1 MRRSLILTILA
12 ITLLLAVAAFWL
24 EYSPASWQ
32 YNVQHV
38 IAVPLLIA
46 LVWFFTRWYKRYKDR
61 KSKKKEEKDSYLL
74 LILGLIIFAIS
85 IGSLIIVPVVW
96 PTIGPTESVVWIS
109 TLMVGAIVGL
119 FFIALWMVSRQ

>member
-1 MRRSLILTILA
+1 MRRSLVLTILA
-12 ITLLLAVAAFWL
+12 MTLLLAMAAFWL
-24 EYSPASWQ
+24 KYSPASWQ
-32 YNVQHV
+32 YNIQHV

-46 LVWFFTRWYKRYKDR
+46 LVWFFIRWYKRYKSR
-61 KSKKKEEKDSYLL
+61 KSKQEEKDSYLL

-96 PTIGPTESVVWIS
+96 PTIGSIGSVVWIS
-109 TLMVGAIVGL
+109 TLMVGVIVGL

>member
-12 ITLLLAVAAFWL
+12 ITLLFAVAAFWL